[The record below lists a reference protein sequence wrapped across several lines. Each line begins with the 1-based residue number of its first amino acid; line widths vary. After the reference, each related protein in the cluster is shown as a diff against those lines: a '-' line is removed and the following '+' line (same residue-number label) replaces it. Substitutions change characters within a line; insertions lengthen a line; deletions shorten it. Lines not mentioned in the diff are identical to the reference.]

1 MCLIIEKYNSINK
14 MIQARTNRFSSP
26 TLVFVVIHLAYS
38 YCIEFDFPALLTLL
52 PGTSVSL
59 GGLD

>member
-1 MCLIIEKYNSINK
+1 

-26 TLVFVVIHLAYS
+26 TFVFVVIHLAS